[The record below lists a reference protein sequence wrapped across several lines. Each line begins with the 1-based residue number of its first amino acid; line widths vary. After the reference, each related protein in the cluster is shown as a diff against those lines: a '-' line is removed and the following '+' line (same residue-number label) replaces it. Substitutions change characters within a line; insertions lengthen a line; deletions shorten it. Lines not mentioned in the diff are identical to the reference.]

1 MPFLKI
7 AIAATAVLAA
17 YATSAS
23 ADVRYA
29 GSPKLGS
36 YYVNN
41 SPMSARAQLL
51 PPESRASSGA
61 PVATSKPYMRQGGIN
76 SRGI

>member
-1 MPFLKI
+1 MPFVKI

-17 YATSAS
+17 HATSAS

-29 GSPKLGS
+29 GSPKFGG
-36 YYVNN
+36 YFVNN

-51 PPESRASSGA
+51 PESRASSGA
-61 PVATSKPYMRQGGIN
+61 PVATSKPYIRQGGIN

>member
-1 MPFLKI
+1 MPFVKI
-7 AIAATAVLAA
+7 AIASTAVLAA
-17 YATSAS
+17 CATSAS
-23 ADVRYA
+23 ADVRYT
-29 GSPKLGS
+29 GSPKFGS

-51 PPESRASSGA
+51 PESRTSSEV
-61 PVATSKPYMRQGGIN
+61 PIATPKPYMRQGGIN

>member
-1 MPFLKI
+1 MPFIKI

-29 GSPKLGS
+29 GSPKFGS

-51 PPESRASSGA
+51 PENRTSSEA
-61 PVATSKPYMRQGGIN
+61 PVATSKRYMRQGGIN

>member
-1 MPFLKI
+1 MPFI
-7 AIAATAVLAA
+7 RTAISAAIVLAA

-23 ADVRYA
+23 ADVRYT
-29 GSPKLGS
+29 GSPKFGS
-36 YYVNN
+36 YYVYS

-51 PPESRASSGA
+51 PESRTGSEA
-61 PVATSKPYMRQGGIN
+61 PLAPSQHYMRQGGIN

>member
-1 MPFLKI
+1 MPLVKI
-7 AIAATAVLAA
+7 AIAAIAVLAA

-29 GSPKLGS
+29 GSPKFGG
-36 YYVNN
+36 YYVSN
-41 SPMSARAQLL
+41 SPMSARAQML
-51 PPESRASSGA
+51 PESRASSSV